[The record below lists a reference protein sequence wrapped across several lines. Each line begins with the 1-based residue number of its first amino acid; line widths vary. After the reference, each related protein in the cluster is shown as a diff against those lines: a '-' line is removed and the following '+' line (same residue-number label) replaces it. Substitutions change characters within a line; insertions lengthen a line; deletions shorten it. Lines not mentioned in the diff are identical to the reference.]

1 MWRMKN
7 VNIFG
12 FDRKIW
18 FLGGGGH
25 ENPIYKWGL
34 PKKEE
39 TWTVCRFKGA
49 LQERGV
55 WVFLRGDVDTPMY
68 TMLDL
73 ASSDS
78 IRELSGAPFSAL
90 SKINKA
96 PLFLFSDKLVML
108 SELSI
113 GSLPTVSFLLE

>member
-1 MWRMKN
+1 M
-7 VNIFG
+7 
-12 FDRKIW
+12 
-18 FLGGGGH
+18 
-25 ENPIYKWGL
+25 

-68 TMLDL
+68 TMLDI

-113 GSLPTVSFLLE
+113 GSLPTVSFLFE